1 MICSAASECELCALA
16 DSIQRLVVLLRQL
29 PGIGEKT
36 ATRLVHAI
44 LAADPEYAKSMAFA
58 LEELVENVH
67 PCPLCGNLTE
77 DERCRICSDPQR
89 QQALICVVEKVQDLM
104 AIDASGEYHGLYH
117 VLGGVLN
124 PLENAGPDELRIES
138 LMERLTDGVKEL
150 IIATSSSVEGEATA
164 LYLKKRIEHKGIVV
178 SRLAAGIP
186 VGGELEYVDRS
197 TIGLAIRGR
206 REIG

>member
-1 MICSAASECELCALA
+1 MI
-16 DSIQRLVVLLRQL
+16 LLRQL

-36 ATRLVHAI
+36 ALRLVHAM
-44 LAADPEYAKSMAFA
+44 LSTDPEYAKNLAFA
-58 LEELVENVH
+58 LEELVLKVH
-67 PCPLCGNLTE
+67 PCPVCGNLTE
-77 DERCRICSDPQR
+77 EENCRICSDPQR
-89 QQALICVVEKVQDLM
+89 QQNVICVVEKVQDLM

-124 PLENAGPDELRIES
+124 PLENSGPDELRIES
-138 LMERLTDGVKEL
+138 LLGRLSQGVQEV

-164 LYLKKRIEHKGIVV
+164 LYLKKRIEQSGVTV
-178 SRLAAGIP
+178 SRLATGIP

-206 REIG
+206 KEIS

>member
-1 MICSAASECELCALA
+1 MA
-16 DSIQRLVVLLRQL
+16 DSIQRLVILLRQL

-44 LAADPEYAKSMAFA
+44 LAADPEYARSLAFS
-58 LEELVENVH
+58 LEELVRLVH
-67 PCPLCGNLTE
+67 PCPVCGNLTE
-77 DERCRICSDPQR
+77 DDLCRICRDPQR
-89 QQALICVVEKVQDLM
+89 QKNVICVVEKVQDLM
-104 AIDASGEYHGLYH
+104 AIDASGEYGGLYH

-124 PLENAGPDELRIES
+124 PLQNAGPDELRIES
-138 LMERLTDGVKEL
+138 LMNRLSGDVQEV

-164 LYLKKRIEHKGIVV
+164 LYLKKRIEHKGITVT
-178 SRLAAGIP
+178 RLAAGIP

-206 REIG
+206 TEIN

>member
-1 MICSAASECELCALA
+1 MA
-16 DSIQRLVVLLRQL
+16 DTIQRLVILLRQL

-36 ATRLVHAI
+36 ALRLVHAM
-44 LAADPEYAKSMAFA
+44 LSTDPEYAKNLAFA
-58 LEELVENVH
+58 LEELVLKVH
-67 PCPLCGNLTE
+67 PCPVCGNLTE
-77 DERCRICSDPQR
+77 EENCRICSDPQR
-89 QQALICVVEKVQDLM
+89 QQNVICVVEKVQDLM

-124 PLENAGPDELRIES
+124 PLENSGPDELRIES
-138 LMERLTDGVKEL
+138 LLGRLSQGVQEV

-164 LYLKKRIEHKGIVV
+164 LYLKKRIEQSGVTV
-178 SRLAAGIP
+178 SRLATGIP

-206 REIG
+206 KEIS

>member
-1 MICSAASECELCALA
+1 MTCSAASECELSALA

-58 LEELVENVH
+58 LEELVRKVH
-67 PCPLCGNLTE
+67 PCPVCGNLTE
-77 DERCRICSDPQR
+77 DERCRICIDPQR

-104 AIDASGEYHGLYH
+104 AIDSSGEYHGLYH

-124 PLENAGPDELRIES
+124 PLENTGPDELRIES
-138 LMERLTDGVKEL
+138 LMERLDDGVKEL

-164 LYLKKRIEHKGIVV
+164 LYLKKRIEHKGIAVT
-178 SRLAAGIP
+178 RLAAGIP

-206 REIG
+206 RTIG